1 MRHESDPRR
10 VAYSTAMC
18 TRLYRYRAYRYLPI
32 TVIVGALVIGP
43 AWIVA
48 WALIQALYSL
58 LPI

>member
-1 MRHESDPRR
+1 MW
-10 VAYSTAMC
+10 